1 MGVLIRE
8 LKNAQMDLYWV
19 GGGGG
24 WGGGREICNNT
35 QNVIAVLWS
44 RLKRN
49 STSKIPLV
57 CWYQRC
63 VATALM
69 RGCQY
74 PPPGGLHQHWA
85 TWICQDTSK
94 VAAPALL
101 AHSAHEAQPVKKKIH
116 IYSSIFIPFLS
127 FVRVYPKL
135 SFSFTSIT
143 VRVKIKKIDTL
154 FTLKLTSQCGATVN
168 E

>member
-69 RGCQY
+69 RDCQY
-74 PPPGGLHQHWA
+74 PPPGGLHQH
-85 TWICQDTSK
+85 
-94 VAAPALL
+94 
-101 AHSAHEAQPVKKKIH
+101 
-116 IYSSIFIPFLS
+116 
-127 FVRVYPKL
+127 
-135 SFSFTSIT
+135 
-143 VRVKIKKIDTL
+143 
-154 FTLKLTSQCGATVN
+154 
-168 E
+168 